1 MRAWRVGPV
10 PSLVQLE
17 EAKWNANISRDV
29 HDYDLLIQ
37 HFIDAAHERAEQE
50 TGRVFGEGEWVIL
63 ADSEVDRFSA
73 PIWPILSVPAGWTV
87 EDAGRNAVLVAGEW
101 PLDRRI
107 SVMAGEPMPHTVKQ
121 AVLMIVR
128 YWFDQRNTAS
138 AEPMKDVPYGADA
151 LLRMNRRMYC

>member
-10 PSLVQLE
+10 PSMVTLE
-17 EAKWNANISRDV
+17 EAKWNANISPDV
-29 HDYDLLIQ
+29 DDYDLLIQ
-37 HFIDAAHERAEQE
+37 HFLDAAPERAEQE
-50 TGRVFGEGEWVIL
+50 TGRVFGEGEWIIM
-63 ADSEVDRFSA
+63 ADSEVDRFTA
-73 PIWPILSVPAGWTV
+73 PIWPVLSAPAGWAV
-87 EDAGRNAVLVAGEW
+87 ENIGRDAVLVAGEW

-107 SVMAGEPMPHTVKQ
+107 VVTAGEPMPHTVKQ
-121 AVLMIVR
+121 AVLMIVS

>member
-10 PSLVQLE
+10 PSLVRLE
-17 EAKWNANISRDV
+17 DVKANSRIM
-29 HDYDLLIQ
+29 HDDDDLLLQ
-37 HFIDAAHERAEQE
+37 DMIDAAHERAEQE

-107 SVMAGEPMPHTVKQ
+107 SVRAGEPMPHTVKQ
-121 AVLMIVR
+121 AVLMIVS

>member
-10 PSLVQLE
+10 PSLVRLE
-17 EAKWNANISRDV
+17 DVKANSRIM
-29 HDYDLLIQ
+29 HDDDDLLLQ
-37 HFIDAAHERAEQE
+37 DMIDAAHERAEQE

-101 PLDRRI
+101 PLGRRI
-107 SVMAGEPMPHTVKQ
+107 SVRAGEPMPHTVKQ
-121 AVLMIVR
+121 AVLMIVS